1 MFSIFLTNTIFLT
14 LQAQEKQLRLQRQEL
29 RMDIL
34 DAARAAR
41 QQSLLKESRQW
52 IDAES
57 LDARV
62 QEALDN
68 VVPLWTE
75 NAKVKQS

>member
-1 MFSIFLTNTIFLT
+1 MLK
-14 LQAQEKQLRLQRQEL
+14 EERLRRQEL

-41 QQSLLKESRQW
+41 REALLRDSTHWVAPE
-52 IDAES
+52 ALE
-57 LDARV
+57 ARV

-68 VVPLWTE
+68 PVPLWGAAPKG
-75 NAKVKQS
+75 N

>member
-1 MFSIFLTNTIFLT
+1 
-14 LQAQEKQLRLQRQEL
+14 
-29 RMDIL
+29 MDIL

-41 QQSLLKESRQW
+41 REGLVRESRHW

-68 VVPLWTE
+68 AVPLWG
-75 NAKVKQS
+75 APKGQQAGGPAS

>member
-1 MFSIFLTNTIFLT
+1 
-14 LQAQEKQLRLQRQEL
+14 
-29 RMDIL
+29 MDIL

-41 QQSLLKESRQW
+41 QQTLLKDSRQW

-57 LDARV
+57 LDARI

-75 NAKVKQS
+75 DSKRKQS

>member
-1 MFSIFLTNTIFLT
+1 
-14 LQAQEKQLRLQRQEL
+14 
-29 RMDIL
+29 MDIL

-41 QQSLLKESRQW
+41 QQTLLRESRQW

-75 NAKVKQS
+75 NAKGKQS

>member
-1 MFSIFLTNTIFLT
+1 MC
-14 LQAQEKQLRLQRQEL
+14 LQAEEKQRRLQRQEL

-41 QQSLLKESRQW
+41 QESLLKESRQW

-68 VVPLWTE
+68 TVPLWTE
-75 NAKVKQS
+75 NAKAKQI

>member
-1 MFSIFLTNTIFLT
+1 MH
-14 LQAQEKQLRLQRQEL
+14 LQQQSQQERLRRQEL

-41 QQSLLKESRQW
+41 RQALLKDSKHW

-68 VVPLWTE
+68 VVPLWTRASDPRRGSSDAARGQ
-75 NAKVKQS
+75 NS